1 MWLISTA
8 LPEAKIIHVKRN
20 PHSTCWANF
29 KSYFVS
35 NEIGYCYDLSDIV
48 KYFKLYQNL
57 MNFWKDHINTHNFY
71 ELDYELLTNN
81 QETEIKKLSEKYNL
95 PLIPFLLKDVA
106 LKPDLNLND
115 GIHPNKKGTIII
127 SNTIKNKILEN
138 I

>member
-1 MWLISTA
+1 M
-8 LPEAKIIHVKRN
+8 P
-20 PHSTCWANF
+20 
-29 KSYFVS
+29 
-35 NEIGYCYDLSDIV
+35 
-48 KYFKLYQNL
+48 
-57 MNFWKDHINTHNFY
+57 
-71 ELDYELLTNN
+71 
-81 QETEIKKLSEKYNL
+81 IKKKLKSFDNVYPHLSEKYNL